1 MHIILIVCLCN
12 VWLLSSDR
20 LKIYRCDFQQTIL
33 YKEDTAKRGVQKLAR
48 CPTKLSHQERYMLK
62 NCRGE
67 SKERCLKK
75 AGQTPA
81 SYFPC
86 ALSQQM
92 YFPSV
97 KRFLNVSISVFCL
110 LSSSFQ
116 MYLSLYFAFFSNFKQ
131 VPNVSRAVSN
141 CICKCILPLVH
152 FIVPASTPDCLLQ
165 PLSDS
170 KQQFLYICSLLIDYI
185 SSPLYFATSLL
196 FGTIGFFSKNK
207 RLCSRLVG

>member
-1 MHIILIVCLCN
+1 MLHIILTICVYN

-116 MYLSLYFAFFSNFKQ
+116 MYLSLSNGFLMQSSGFQMYLQMYFAS
-131 VPNVSRAVSN
+131 
-141 CICKCILPLVH
+141 CPLH
-152 FIVPASTPDCLLQ
+152 
-165 PLSDS
+165 
-170 KQQFLYICSLLIDYI
+170 
-185 SSPLYFATSLL
+185 
-196 FGTIGFFSKNK
+196 
-207 RLCSRLVG
+207 R

>member
-1 MHIILIVCLCN
+1 MLHIILTICVYN

-97 KRFLNVSISVFCL
+97 KRFPNVFCL

-116 MYLSLYFAFFSNFKQ
+116 MHLSLYFAFFPTLNWFQMYLKLFPIVSA
-131 VPNVSRAVSN
+131 NVFCLLSISS
-141 CICKCILPLVH
+141 LT
-152 FIVPASTPDCLLQ
+152 IVPASTPDCLLQ
-165 PLSDS
+165 SLSDS
-170 KQQFLYICSLLIDYI
+170 KQQFLCSSTI
-185 SSPLYFATSLL
+185 FSLRSILQHHAL